1 MIKIYFNTLSQFI
14 NKSIHLFLI
23 MIKSFM
29 KNQNHLYL
37 SKLKKTK
44 YSLEKSLNDLEQY
57 DLDEES
63 IRRSQAASKMSQ
75 TTTKSFKGETGYA
88 NKKYL
93 NADL

>member
-1 MIKIYFNTLSQFI
+1 
-14 NKSIHLFLI
+14 
-23 MIKSFM
+23 M

-63 IRRSQAASKMSQ
+63 IRMIKILKDRIKENQNQIIALEKEINNS
-75 TTTKSFKGETGYA
+75 
-88 NKKYL
+88 
-93 NADL
+93 

>member
-1 MIKIYFNTLSQFI
+1 
-14 NKSIHLFLI
+14 
-23 MIKSFM
+23 M

-63 IRRSQAASKMSQ
+63 IRMIKILKDRIKENQKQISALEKEINNSW
-75 TTTKSFKGETGYA
+75 E
-88 NKKYL
+88 YL
-93 NADL
+93 YFEIY

>member
-1 MIKIYFNTLSQFI
+1 MIKQPI
-14 NKSIHLFLI
+14 
-23 MIKSFM
+23 
-29 KNQNHLYL
+29 
-37 SKLKKTK
+37 
-44 YSLEKSLNDLEQY
+44 
-57 DLDEES
+57 DEES

>member
-1 MIKIYFNTLSQFI
+1 
-14 NKSIHLFLI
+14 
-23 MIKSFM
+23 M

-63 IRRSQAASKMSQ
+63 IRMIKILKDRIKENQKQIIALEKEINNIPGVVTNGIFALRP
-75 TTTKSFKGETGYA
+75 A
-88 NKKYL
+88 NAIIIG
-93 NADL
+93 NDESTEVITNT

>member
-1 MIKIYFNTLSQFI
+1 MIK
-14 NKSIHLFLI
+14 K
-23 MIKSFM
+23 FM

-63 IRRSQAASKMSQ
+63 IRMIKILKDRIKENQNQIIALEKEINNS
-75 TTTKSFKGETGYA
+75 
-88 NKKYL
+88 
-93 NADL
+93 

>member
-1 MIKIYFNTLSQFI
+1 MQNLFNTLSQFI

-23 MIKSFM
+23 MIKKFM

-57 DLDEES
+57 DLDE
-63 IRRSQAASKMSQ
+63 AA
-75 TTTKSFKGETGYA
+75 
-88 NKKYL
+88 L
-93 NADL
+93 NIKILKDRIKENQKQIIALAKEINNS